1 MGPLDHWAATQQS
14 MTALGRDL
22 TDEQAELVVPACP
35 EWTVRQVFAHQA
47 GVAADILGG
56 RLEGVTTDPWTDRQV
71 TERAEHSLTRI
82 LDEWDA
88 DAPKLLAALA
98 PFGDDVDPR
107 LVVDL
112 WIHDQDVRGAVGRA
126 GERDSDLARWAA
138 DGLRGFAHKQ
148 FRTAGLDP
156 STLAFTDAGAPTE
169 GVAVVVD
176 RFEFSR
182 AAVGRRSRDQ
192 VRSWAWTVAD
202 PEPYL
207 PLVAVFA
214 LRPDAL
220 EEPA

>member
-1 MGPLDHWAATQQS
+1 M
-14 MTALGRDL
+14 
-22 TDEQAELVVPACP
+22 
-35 EWTVRQVFAHQA
+35 FAHQA
-47 GVAADILGG
+47 GVAADLLAG
-56 RLEGVTTDPWTDRQV
+56 RLDGVATDPWTQRQV
-71 TERAEHSLTRI
+71 AERADRSLPQI

-88 DAPKLLAALA
+88 DAPQLLATLA

-112 WIHDQDVRGAVGRA
+112 WTHHQDVRGAVGRA
-126 GERDSDLARWAA
+126 GDRDTDLARWAA
-138 DGLRGFAHKQ
+138 VGLRRFAQKQ

-156 STLAFTDAGAPTE
+156 SSVAFTEDGAAPD
-169 GVAVVVD
+169 GVAVAVD

-182 AAVGRRSRDQ
+182 AAVGRRSRAQ

-214 LRPDAL
+214 ARPDDL

>member
-22 TDEQAELVVPACP
+22 TDEQAELAVPACP

-88 DAPKLLAALA
+88 DAPRLLEAMA
-98 PFGDDVDPR
+98 PLGDAVDSR
-107 LVVDL
+107 MVIDI
-112 WIHDQDVRGAVGRA
+112 WTHEQDVRGAVGRA
-126 GERDSDLARWAA
+126 GNRSGPVMDWILVAAGNHLERQFDRSGLPPLVVETGAGPTPVGGASLSVDAFELARA
-138 DGLRGFAHKQ
+138 L
-148 FRTAGLDP
+148 T
-156 STLAFTDAGAPTE
+156 
-169 GVAVVVD
+169 
-176 RFEFSR
+176 
-182 AAVGRRSRDQ
+182 GRRSLDQ
-192 VRSWAWTVAD
+192 MRAWAWTVED

-207 PLVAVFA
+207 SLIPAFSARTTDLI
-214 LRPDAL
+214 
-220 EEPA
+220 EPA

>member
-1 MGPLDHWAATQQS
+1 MGPLDHWASGQKS
-14 MTALGRDL
+14 MSALGREL
-22 TDEQAELVVPACP
+22 SAAEAEQVVPACP
-35 EWTVRQVFAHQA
+35 EWTVREVFAHQA
-47 GVAADILGG
+47 GVAADLLAG
-56 RLEGVTTDPWTDRQV
+56 RLDGVATDPWTQRQV
-71 TERAEHSLTRI
+71 AERADRSLPQI

-88 DAPKLLAALA
+88 DAPQLLATLA

-112 WIHDQDVRGAVGRA
+112 WTHHQDVRGAVGRA
-126 GERDSDLARWAA
+126 GDRDTDLARWAA
-138 DGLRGFAHKQ
+138 VGLRRFAQKQ

-156 STLAFTDAGAPTE
+156 SSVAFTEDGAAPD

-182 AAVGRRSRDQ
+182 AAVGRRSRAQ

-214 LRPDAL
+214 ARPDDL